1 MAEIKHFVVIGLGTF
16 GTAIARQLAK
26 NRCRVT
32 GLDAERERVESLKD
46 CLYEAIIGDARD
58 REALKHLPLAEANA
72 VVLGLGEDI
81 TQSILAALHVKE
93 LGARRV
99 IAKGVTDDHGK
110 ILRALGV
117 DRVVF
122 PERELA
128 EELADR
134 LTWPNV
140 LDYLPIDPEYSLAEI
155 SVPDSF
161 GGKTLQQLSLRRDL
175 GILVVGIKD
184 AMTGALSMLPDAQ
197 FRLQPDQMLL
207 VLGKQ
212 PNLDRL
218 RELR

>member
-46 CLYEAIIGDARD
+46 CLYEAIIGDVRD

-93 LGARRV
+93 LGARCV

-110 ILRALGV
+110 ILRAGRRTGRLPRARTGR
-117 DRVVF
+117 RVGR
-122 PERELA
+122 PPHLA
-128 EELADR
+128 QRARLPADR
-134 LTWPNV
+134 SRV
-140 LDYLPIDPEYSLAEI
+140 
-155 SVPDSF
+155 
-161 GGKTLQQLSLRRDL
+161 
-175 GILVVGIKD
+175 
-184 AMTGALSMLPDAQ
+184 
-197 FRLQPDQMLL
+197 
-207 VLGKQ
+207 
-212 PNLDRL
+212 
-218 RELR
+218 